1 MPSDAGRKT
10 GSEARG
16 LSPFEQQV
24 EAVIRA
30 IPTGSVLSYGQVAVR
45 AGRPQG
51 ARAVAR
57 ALRKIQGVPWWR
69 VVRADRTLAPVVAE
83 EQARLLAEEGV
94 VVEGRR
100 IVSLRTPPPH
110 GSEPG

>member
-1 MPSDAGRKT
+1 MSADAGGKT

-24 EAVIRA
+24 EAVIHA
-30 IPTGSVLSYGQVAVR
+30 IPAGSVLSYGQVAIR

-57 ALRKIQGVPWWR
+57 ALRKIRGVPWWR

-83 EQARLLAEEGV
+83 EQARLLTEEGV

-100 IVSLRTPPPH
+100 IVSLGPQLPH
-110 GSEPG
+110 GTKPE